1 MEQIVLK
8 KLFIWVA
15 LSLNL
20 LFAYIIGLS
29 IPQLETQNSYVFGLV
44 MIPLLIILN
53 YVIIDRFQYHLKKI
67 DDKEEKVNEKD

>member
-29 IPQLETQNSYVFGLV
+29 IPQLETQNSYIFGLV